1 MRKIA
6 LSSLSVSELNQLKV
20 DIDLELGKRSQKNA
34 AVEEIKKLAAEKGLT
49 LEDLL
54 GDVAVAKVKGRREL
68 GPAPVRYRHP
78 QKSNLTWSGRGKRP
92 TWMVEAL
99 NAGITIEQLKV

>member
-6 LSSLSVSELNQLKV
+6 LTALSTSELSQLKA
-20 DIDLELGKRSQKNA
+20 DIDIELGKRSKKNA
-34 AVEEIKKLAAEKGLT
+34 TVEEIKRFAAEKGVT
-49 LEDLL
+49 LEDLVSSFA
-54 GDVAVAKVKGRREL
+54 DPKVKARREI

-92 TWMVEAL
+92 LWMVEAL
-99 NAGITIEQLKV
+99 NAGMTIETLKA